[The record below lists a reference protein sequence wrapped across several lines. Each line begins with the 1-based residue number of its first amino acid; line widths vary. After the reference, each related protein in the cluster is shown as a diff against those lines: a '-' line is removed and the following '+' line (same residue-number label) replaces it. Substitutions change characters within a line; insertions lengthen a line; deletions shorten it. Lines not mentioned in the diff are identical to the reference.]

1 MIALLD
7 MFYYESH
14 YEMNIIKII
23 GLPNDNDGE
32 YLVLFDD
39 GSSGYF
45 NITASDN
52 GLIMFNYLS
61 TIVLNSLE
69 YFYER

>member
-7 MFYYESH
+7 TFYYESD
-14 YEMNIIKII
+14 YEMNIIKVIE
-23 GLPNDNDGE
+23 LPNDNDGE

-45 NITASDN
+45 PITTSKKY
-52 GLIMFNYLS
+52 GLLFDDYY
-61 TIVLNSLE
+61 TIKEIFL
-69 YFYER
+69 